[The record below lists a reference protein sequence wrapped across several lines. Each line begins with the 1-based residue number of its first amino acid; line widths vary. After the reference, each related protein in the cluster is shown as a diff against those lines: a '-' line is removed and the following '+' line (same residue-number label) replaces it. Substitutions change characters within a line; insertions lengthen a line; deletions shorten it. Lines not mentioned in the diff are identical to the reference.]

1 MTIMQIPQYWNKNI
15 LILGLIAV
23 LTACGGGG
31 GGNDNDPI
39 DPPPPVSDT
48 TPDSFTFTAV
58 SNADVNAVVESNSIT
73 IDGINAATAISITGG
88 EYKIA
93 SGEYTSSN
101 STVTDG
107 QSVMVRLTTSETG
120 STANQATLTIGD
132 VSATF
137 SVTTRPDDTTPDT
150 FAFPAVTG
158 VATETQ
164 TTSEPV
170 TISGINTATPISIT
184 GGEYS
189 IAGGSYTA
197 ANGTI
202 TNDQTVAVRLNS
214 SADTNTETQAVLT
227 IGELSAHFSV
237 TTAPDTTPADFSS
250 DLLPVTGV
258 QLSAVLTSNPITV
271 SDIDVAVPISITGG
285 EYAIDGGDFT
295 AVESTVNA
303 GQMVVVRATAPS
315 SLNTSQEAIL
325 SIGGVQ
331 GSFEITTLADTTAPV
346 AEFMFPPP
354 VSMTDSDSILVRG
367 ITTDDYS
374 EITSVTVNGIEV
386 ETLDNY
392 ETWQVELPL
401 LIGEDNNLLI
411 QTTDSAGNI
420 SIDEGVKA
428 MVRQGPITGAFPDTN
443 NQFSSVVGVAI
454 DRSANRLITVSGDD
468 PEVMTVNLLTGERTP
483 FFEPQPF
490 GPSGSIWGV
499 ALDYEANEL
508 YLKDS
513 SRIRAIPLNNKDS
526 ARDISD
532 GDLSYG
538 LVLVLDHLD
547 QELKVISATNWGGE
561 VISTNSALS
570 EVTIIS
576 SSKDQIPDAENPIG
590 TSYGIALD
598 ESQSRYLVTDAD
610 NQKIISVDRSSGA
623 RSIFSDNA
631 VGTGEPFGEV
641 GLAGITGIAIDKENG
656 RAIVTEAL
664 SGKIF
669 SVDLL
674 NGNRVLL
681 SGPSIPNTSVELI
694 ESYGIAIHNPSSYV
708 FVSDRVL
715 KAIVAVDLVTGH
727 RVVFSKS
734 ESF

>member
-31 GGNDNDPI
+31 GGNDNDPT

-48 TPDSFTFTAV
+48 TPDSFTFITV

-73 IDGINAATAISITGG
+73 VDGINAAAAISITGG

-93 SGEYTSSN
+93 SGEYTTSN
-101 STVTDG
+101 NTVTDG
-107 QSVMVRLTTSETG
+107 QSVTVRLTTSETG
-120 STANQATLTIGD
+120 STTNQATLTIGNI
-132 VSATF
+132 SATF

-150 FAFPAVTG
+150 FTFPAVTDAA
-158 VATETQ
+158 VETQ
-164 TTSEPV
+164 IISETV
-170 TISGINTATPISIT
+170 IISGINTAIPISIT

-237 TTAPDTTPADFSS
+237 TTAPDTTPATFSFTPIT
-250 DLLPVTGV
+250 DAALG
-258 QLSAVLTSNPITV
+258 AALTSNQITV
-271 SDIDVAVPISITGG
+271 SDIDVAVPISITSG
-285 EYAIDGGDFT
+285 EYAIDDGDFT

-303 GQMVVVRATAPS
+303 GQEVVVRATAS
-315 SLNTSQEAIL
+315 GSLNTSRVATL
-325 SIGGVQ
+325 NIGGVQ

-386 ETLDNY
+386 ETLDSY

-420 SIDEGVKA
+420 SIDGDVKA
-428 MVRQGPITGAFPDTN
+428 MVRQGVITEAFPDTN
-443 NQFSSVVGVAI
+443 NQFSSVVGIAI
-454 DRSANRLITVSGDD
+454 DRPANRLITVSGDD

-499 ALDYEANEL
+499 ALDHETNEL

-513 SRIRAIPLNNKDS
+513 SRIRAIPLNTDS
-526 ARDISD
+526 VRDINN

-538 LVLVLDHLD
+538 LVLLLDRLD
-547 QELKVISATNWGGE
+547 PELKVISATNWGGE

-576 SSKDQIPDAENPIG
+576 SSKGRIPDAENPIG

-598 ESQSRYLVTDAD
+598 ESHYRYLVTDAD
-610 NQKIISVDRSSGA
+610 NQKIISVDRLSGA
-623 RSIFSDNA
+623 RSIFSDNT
-631 VGTGEPFGEV
+631 VGTGEPFGEI

-674 NGNRVLL
+674 TGNRALL
-681 SGPSIPNTSVELI
+681 SGPDVPNTSVELI

-727 RVVFSKS
+727 RVIFSKS
-734 ESF
+734 ENP